1 MTVRKNAPRK
11 AALIGIATAAML
23 GMTASATAGESKE
36 QRRAEEAKAIRAAV
50 ERGEVMPLPRIL
62 ALAQAR
68 VRGSV
73 LKVELEHEHGRLTYE
88 IKILAG
94 NGRVR
99 EVKLDARTGALI
111 EIEDD

>member
-1 MTVRKNAPRK
+1 MTERKYATRL
-11 AALIGIATAAML
+11 AALVGIAMAAML
-23 GMTASATAGESKE
+23 GITATASAGDSKE

-68 VRGSV
+68 VRGDV